1 MPFFDKLLGPSV
13 YSHRYNYDKLDERY
27 LFRRGI
33 PALGD
38 FIGSVKSALEPGSF
52 LVSTDLTNYYEG
64 VSLVRLKSELLSLL
78 PQMNATAAEKY
89 QIRQVIEDLF
99 RCLANW
105 TFDKER
111 SRGLVCLGIEA
122 PRTLGRANRSVSKI
136 MATTTIEARC
146 NARPT
151 RLAFI
156 VPSSTTTSS

>member
-99 RCLANW
+99 RCLAN
-105 TFDKER
+105 
-111 SRGLVCLGIEA
+111 
-122 PRTLGRANRSVSKI
+122 
-136 MATTTIEARC
+136 
-146 NARPT
+146 
-151 RLAFI
+151 
-156 VPSSTTTSS
+156 